1 MNTQSTTAKRP
12 HDQAVGFNCPKC
24 KFFIAVTLKSLLT
37 QPSHRCPGCLT
48 DFVMN
53 QENSKTALEVIQKL
67 DVVVSNLEASKK
79 FNG

>member
-1 MNTQSTTAKRP
+1 MKTQTTETRP
-12 HDQAVGFNCPKC
+12 HEQAVGFNCPKC

-37 QPSHRCPGCLT
+37 QPTHRCPGCLT

-53 QENSKTALEVIQKL
+53 TESSCVALEVVKKL

-79 FNG
+79 FNR